1 MNKWF
6 VEWAIG
12 LALIVLSVSCAH
24 TDGKAKVNKS
34 DGAQQG
40 SVGGQEEIVIQ
51 PAVDEVKLK
60 EKMARYAPVKLGF
73 DKEGLD
79 KEQLEAVGDLVAAA
93 KILDDLFW
101 EQASESG
108 PLLRKRLENPKNGV
122 ERALA
127 KYLAINYCAYD
138 RLDSFEPFIRATQGG
153 RDLVP
158 TSDPPGASFY
168 PVDMTKDEFEA
179 HLKAHPADTKAFQS
193 NFTIIVRKN
202 GKLAA
207 VPYSEAY
214 KDKLQ
219 KAAALLKK
227 AAKKVHNES
236 LAKFLNSRADAFV
249 SNDYFQS
256 DMDWMDVKDS
266 PLEVTIGP
274 YEVYEDRLYN
284 FKASFEAFVTLKDK
298 VSSEKLEKVGQYL
311 VDMEKNLPIPD
322 EHKNFNRG
330 SSSPIVV
337 VDLIYSAGDTRAGVQ
352 TLAFNL
358 PNDERVREKKGSKKV
373 LLKNVSHAKF
383 DSILTPIAKKILD
396 EGQLDKL
403 SFDAYFNHTLMHEVS
418 HGLGPGFI
426 QKDGKRVTVNLMLK
440 ELYSTIEEA
449 KADVLGMYNTLYL
462 VKKGVLPKELS
473 QTALVSFLAGI
484 FRSVRFG
491 VAEAHGRA
499 NLIAFNYLLEGGAY
513 KYDEAKKRF
522 SVDLQ
527 KAPEVIKAL
536 AHDLLMVE
544 ALGDYQGAKKLIEK
558 YGKVGPEM
566 QGRLDELGDVPVD
579 IVPEFEVEP

>member
-1 MNKWF
+1 MFNKLM
-6 VEWAIG
+6 IG
-12 LALIVLSVSCAH
+12 AMLGSALMLTSCAH
-24 TDGKAKVNKS
+24 SAINNSNPKEIKS
-34 DGAQQG
+34 T
-40 SVGGQEEIVIQ
+40 GQEEIMIQ
-51 PAVDEVKLK
+51 PAIDTAMLK
-60 EKMARYAPVKLGF
+60 KKIERYAPVRLAF
-73 DKEGLD
+73 DTKGLD
-79 KEQLEAVGDLVAAA
+79 DDQIQAVKDLVGAA

-108 PLLRKRLENPKNGV
+108 PMLRERLQKPKDDT
-122 ERALA
+122 ERLLA

-138 RLDSFEPFIRATQGG
+138 RLDAFERFITATKGG
-153 RDLVP
+153 KSLVP
-158 TSDPPGASFY
+158 EKDPLGATFY
-168 PVDMTKDEFEA
+168 PVDMTKEEFDA
-179 HLKAHPADTKAFQS
+179 HLKAHPEDTKAFQS
-193 NFTIIVRKN
+193 NFSVIVRKD
-202 GKLAA
+202 GKLEA
-207 VPYSEAY
+207 VDYSVAY
-214 KDKLQ
+214 KDKLAE
-219 KAAALLKK
+219 AAKLLKS

-236 LAKFLNSRADAFV
+236 LAKFLNSRADAFA

-266 PLEVTIGP
+266 TLDVTIGP
-274 YEVYEDRLYN
+274 YEVYEDRLFN
-284 FKASFEAFVTLKDK
+284 FKASFEAFITRKDK
-298 VSSEKLEKVGQYL
+298 ASSDKLEKVSAYL
-311 VDMEKNLPIPD
+311 TDMEKNLPIPD
-322 EHKNFNRG
+322 EHKNFHRG

-383 DSILTPIAKKILD
+383 DSILTPIAKKVLAKD
-396 EGQLDKL
+396 QLDKL

-426 QKDGKRVTVNLMLK
+426 QKEGKRVTVNVMLK

-462 VKKGVLPKELS
+462 VDKGVLPKELS

-491 VAEAHGRA
+491 VHEAHGRA
-499 NLIAFNYLLEGGAY
+499 NLLAFNYFIEGGAY
-513 KYDEAKKRF
+513 KYDEATKRF
-522 SVDLQ
+522 RVDLQ
-527 KAPEVIKAL
+527 KAPEVIRAL

-544 ALGDYQGAKKLIEK
+544 ALGDYDGAQKLIDK
-558 YGKVGPEM
+558 YGKVGVQM
-566 QGRLDELGDVPVD
+566 QGRLDALVQVPVD